1 MTNEPYKT
9 TFKHLN
15 DLEAHVGKE
24 IGLSDWKSIDQKSIN
39 AFAKLTGDEQW
50 IHIDPKRSAKESPY
64 KKTIAHGFMILSFA
78 SKFAYEV
85 IAISDVTF
93 GLNYG
98 FDKIRFMNATP
109 VDTRIRGRFS
119 LMEFEKKEANSAKY
133 KMKIVF
139 EIEGQEKPACIGEW
153 LGMAYTA

>member
-1 MTNEPYKT
+1 MTDKSYKT
-9 TFKHLN
+9 SFKQLT

-24 IGLSDWKSIDQKSIN
+24 IGLSDWLTIDQESIN
-39 AFAKLTGDEQW
+39 AFAKVTDDEQW
-50 IHIDPKRSAKESPY
+50 IHVDPERSAKESPY
-64 KKTIAHGFMILSFA
+64 KKPIAHGFLVLSFA
-78 SKFAYEV
+78 SKFSYEV
-85 IAISDVTF
+85 MAIADVTF

-109 VDTRIRGRFS
+109 VDARIRGRFS
-119 LMEFEKKEANSAKY
+119 LMNFEQKNANSAKY

>member
-1 MTNEPYKT
+1 MTNQPYKT

-24 IGLSDWKSIDQKSIN
+24 IGLTEWMTIDQKSIN
-39 AFAKLTGDEQW
+39 EFAKLTDDEQW
-50 IHIDPKRSAKESPY
+50 IHVDPERAAKESPY
-64 KKTIAHGFMILSFA
+64 KKTIAHGFMVLSFA
-78 SKFAYEV
+78 SKFSYEV
-85 IAISDVTF
+85 MAIDDVVF

-109 VDTRIRGRFS
+109 VDSRIRGRFS
-119 LMEFEKKEANSAKY
+119 LMEFEKKDDKNAKY
-133 KMKIVF
+133 KMLVTF
-139 EIEGQEKPACIGEW
+139 EIEGQEKPACVGEW